1 MQDQNASDTRW
12 FEGHVHVV
20 RQAEVGL
27 CFHSS
32 FGRYNEGRQF
42 HVRFKLSRI
51 PLRRQHQAM
60 DTVFM
65 EDRVLFPVLS
75 HLPVGDVRTKRDVS
89 LKLYNALL
97 SKNEP
102 QVQAVVSI
110 VALPPGS
117 APFIVFGP

>member
-1 MQDQNASDTRW
+1 MLIQSNLLGDSILVQEQNASDTRW

-20 RQAEVGL
+20 HQAEVGL

-32 FGRYNEGRQF
+32 FGRYNEGRRF

-65 EDRVLFPVLS
+65 EDRVLFPLLS
-75 HLPVGDVRTKRDVS
+75 HLPVGGVRTKRDKIESFS
-89 LKLYNALL
+89 LYSHICLL
-97 SKNEP
+97 AVCGPNEM
-102 QVQAVVSI
+102 
-110 VALPPGS
+110 
-117 APFIVFGP
+117 FR

>member
-12 FEGHVHVV
+12 FEGRVHVV

-32 FGRYNEGRQF
+32 FGRYSEGKRF

-60 DTVFM
+60 DTVFT
-65 EDRVLFPVLS
+65 EERVLFPLPS
-75 HLPVGDVRTKRDVS
+75 HLPVGRVQTKRDIS
-89 LKLYNALL
+89 LKLSNALL
-97 SKNEP
+97 SNNEP
-102 QVQAVVSI
+102 QLQAVISI
-110 VALPPGS
+110 VTLPPGS
-117 APFIVFGP
+117 APFVIFGP

>member
-1 MQDQNASDTRW
+1 VQKQNASDNRW

-32 FGRYNEGRQF
+32 FGRYHEGKRC

-51 PLRRQHQAM
+51 PLQRQHQAM

-65 EDRVLFPVLS
+65 EDRVLFPLPS
-75 HLPVGDVRTKRDVS
+75 HLPVGGVRTKRDVP
-89 LKLYNALL
+89 LRLYNALI

-102 QVQAVVSI
+102 QMQAVVSI
-110 VALPPGS
+110 ATLPPGS
-117 APFIVFGP
+117 APFIIFGP